1 MSAITEFDVGPLTW
15 VKGEIDHALS
25 QASDNLTQLSENME
39 DVTPIRFCLTH
50 LHQVTGAIQ
59 MVGLEGAA
67 RYSAEIEK
75 FVTGFEKQEVII
87 SPEHIELIKQA
98 ITALV
103 QYLDEL
109 IGGEPDLPLKLF
121 PFYQKLLQAQHIE
134 KHNESDLFF
143 PDLSTRAPKNKT
155 VQTLSETDFP
165 QFIKNQRSRFQRGL
179 LQWLKGDGETGL
191 PEMREA
197 LRAID
202 TTQVLPAHR
211 TFWWAA
217 IAFVDSLINQGLNA
231 DFNVKQLCARIDL
244 QMRKLVEG
252 SPKVAERL
260 LRDVLYFVARSQ
272 AVSDSVKEVKQ
283 VFELDDYLPVAKTQ
297 TDEEEADHIKL
308 QSILR
313 ELRDAVSTAKESW
326 LKYTSG
332 NKDSLTNFQQQS
344 AKLSAKAE
352 ALDSQPM
359 KNLVNQ
365 IGAVAAVLNDV
376 TEANKDTVALEMA
389 TALLLIENT
398 TENYK
403 QQAQEFIQQSEVQ
416 VKRLQASISGNL
428 AEIDIPDVPLL
439 GEMSRKAQEK
449 MLLSQVAN
457 EIQTN
462 LRNIEQVLDSYFRD
476 ATKRNDLV
484 ALDPTIHQ
492 VSGALSILDMSKAV
506 ELLAASQDLIRKFSQ
521 EDYAVEE
528 QEHELVAEALSSL
541 GFYVD
546 AIQYGRT
553 DAERI
558 LIPVLKRLTGKDEET
573 SNESIEEE
581 KSEEIEPELP
591 TISVESGLD
600 EQKQQLKSCFEA
612 LKKTP
617 TDNICKVNVKAVL
630 TSLRQDADLVADHIL
645 NSQAA
650 KALTL
655 LSQSGD
661 EVLPEL
667 EATIAE
673 ITALKVQ
680 ASAPSEEA
688 TRMKDASEDA
698 VDAELLETY
707 LEEAEEVLERVQE
720 NLQICQNNPHDREA
734 LTTIRRGFHTLKGSG
749 RMVGLN
755 TLGEVA
761 WGIEQVMNKWMEEE
775 KSATP
780 ALLQLISQ
788 SHDAFAEWVKQL
800 NDSGTADVQAEDLL
814 AFAEQLRNGEEAV
827 QADEVAELEWV
838 LEEELTS
845 SSIKSE
851 EIALEAEPVD
861 ESALPLVVTE
871 SEEEPVAIEADS
883 ESNQEIIEE
892 EIEAAQVSETA
903 QHLENIPVFGAVESP
918 VLSSFDADN
927 HIAEEAIQEESTP
940 ELIAYSPFKAEAE
953 AEAEAEATPEP
964 ALIVASE
971 ASVEEVPAPEEDVVI
986 GDAVI
991 SPVLFSIFMKEA
1003 EQHLQTLSRE
1013 CAGVTEFPEQPIAHE
1028 FMRAAHTLC
1037 GIARTTGITAVADL
1051 GHALELW
1058 LQEQLENFQPFSDKH
1073 IKIMGDTV
1081 TSLNKM
1087 LSTIS
1092 EHKPPK
1098 PAKQL
1103 IISLQ
1108 AMLKRAVAE
1117 REERHEK
1124 AAEVLRAQEMA
1135 QVDVLASAL
1144 AEEHTKTSIAEMAV
1158 EEKSVLSSPS
1168 QSESVAEKV
1177 QQDTEQ
1183 ADRRRVHDD
1192 LDEQL
1197 LPIFLEEAQELFPE
1211 IGGLLRDLR
1220 TTPTDLNLSNS
1231 LQRALHTLKGSSR
1244 MAGAMRL
1251 GELTHNM
1258 EDKVVV
1264 AIESNSLTPELFD
1277 DLEAEFDRLGDSLE
1291 RLKTGEQDVQ
1301 EAISATKDDQS
1312 FETQETVAAT
1322 GMTFGEFEQAA
1333 QKALLRVRADVVD
1346 RLVSEAGEVSIA
1358 RSRIEGEMQSFKQS
1372 LFDLT
1377 ENVIRLRNQLRE
1389 VEIQAESQM
1398 QSRLTLVS
1406 DEDTTTFDPLEF
1418 DRFTRFQELT
1428 RMMAES
1434 VNDVSTVQQNLLKN
1448 LDETEA
1454 ALLQQARMNRELQ
1467 QELMHIRMVPINSLT
1482 ERMYRVVR
1490 QTAKELGKKA
1500 NLDIRGANVEL
1511 DRSVLEK
1518 MTAPFEHLLRNA
1530 IAHGLEVKAKRL
1542 AAGKAEIGDIQLQA
1556 RQEGNEIILTL
1567 SDDGAGIDLEAIRK
1581 KALQLNLIEDGQ
1593 VLDDAVLMELIFS
1606 SGFSTA
1612 QEVSQVAGRGVGM
1625 DVVRNEVASLGGRIE
1640 VHSEYGKGT
1649 TFTIYLPL
1657 TLAVTQTLL
1666 IKAGTE
1672 LFAIPSSM
1680 VEQVQEL
1687 KAKPL
1692 AEVYGKKEIEWQGN
1706 KYPFFYLPRLL
1717 GDEEHQ
1723 PISKNY
1729 NSILLL
1735 RSGALRT
1742 AIHVDE
1748 LQGNR
1753 EIVVKNIGPQL
1764 ARVSGIA
1771 GATVL
1776 GNGKVVLILNP
1787 VQLAHREAMPIVTAK
1802 IEAPVEVEE
1811 KPSNIP
1817 LIMVVDDSLTVRKIT
1832 SRLLSREGYQVI
1844 TAKDGVEALQE
1855 LQDAQPS
1862 VMLVDIEMPRMD
1874 GFELTRNVRGDPK
1887 TASIPIIMI
1896 TSRTAEKHRNYAK
1909 ELGVDVYL
1917 GKPYQEEELLG
1928 HIESF
1933 IKAGI
1938 KH

>member
-39 DVTPIRFCLTH
+39 DVTPIRYCLTH

-75 FVTGFEKQEVII
+75 FVTGFEKQEVVI

-121 PFYQKLLQAQHIE
+121 PFYQKLLQAQNIE

-143 PDLSTRAPKNKT
+143 PDLSTRAPKNKA
-155 VQTLSETDFP
+155 VRTLSETDFP

-179 LQWLKGDGETGL
+179 LQWLKGEGAAGL

-197 LRAID
+197 LREID
-202 TTQVLPAHR
+202 TTQSLPAHR

-217 IAFVDSLINQGLNA
+217 IAFVDSLINQGLKA
-231 DFNVKQLCARIDL
+231 EFNVKQLCARIDL

-344 AKLSAKAE
+344 AKLIAKAE

-359 KNLVNQ
+359 NNLVNQ
-365 IGAVAAVLNDV
+365 IGAVAAVLSEVNE
-376 TEANKDTVALEMA
+376 TNKDTVALEMA

-403 QQAQEFIQQSEVQ
+403 QQAQEFVQQSEVQ

-428 AEIDIPDVPLL
+428 GEIDIPEVPLL

-476 ATKRNDLV
+476 TTKRNDLV

-492 VSGALSILDMSKAV
+492 ISGALSILDMGKAV

-521 EDYAVEE
+521 EDYVVEE

-558 LIPVLKRLTGKDEET
+558 LIPVLKRLTGKEADT
-573 SNESIEEE
+573 SHEPIEVEI
-581 KSEEIEPELP
+581 SEEVEPDLP

-612 LKKTP
+612 LQKTP
-617 TDNICKVNVKAVL
+617 ADNICKVNVKAVL
-630 TSLRQDADLVADHIL
+630 TSLRQDADLVADHLL
-645 NSQAA
+645 NLQAS

-667 EATIAE
+667 EASIAE

-680 ASAPSEEA
+680 ASAPSAEA
-688 TRMKDASEDA
+688 SRMKDASEDA

-707 LEEAEEVLERVQE
+707 LEEAEEVLGRVQE
-720 NLQICQNNPHDREA
+720 NLQICQGNPHDREA

-814 AFAEQLRNGEEAV
+814 AFAEQLKNGEVAV
-827 QADEVAELEWV
+827 QADEVSEPELV
-838 LEEELTS
+838 PEELTFAP
-845 SSIKSE
+845 IEPE
-851 EIALEAEPVD
+851 EIAFEAEPVD
-861 ESALPLVVTE
+861 ESELPLLATE
-871 SEEEPVAIEADS
+871 AEEETVILEEDS

-892 EIEAAQVSETA
+892 EIEAVQASEIVPN
-903 QHLENIPVFGAVESP
+903 LENIPVFGAVESP
-918 VLSSFDADN
+918 VLSSFDADTP
-927 HIAEEAIQEESTP
+927 IAEEAVQEERTP
-940 ELIAYSPFKAEAE
+940 ELIASPPFE
-953 AEAEAEATPEP
+953 AEAEAEATPKPE
-964 ALIVASE
+964 LIVVSE
-971 ASVEEVPAPEEDVVI
+971 AAVEEMPAPEEDVVI
-986 GDAVI
+986 GEAVI

-1013 CAGVTEFPEQPIAHE
+1013 YAGVTESPEQPIAHE

-1051 GHALELW
+1051 GHAMELW
-1058 LQEQLENFQPFSDKH
+1058 LQEQLDNFQPFSDKH
-1073 IKIMGDTV
+1073 IKVMGDTV
-1081 TSLNKM
+1081 ASLNKM

-1124 AAEVLRAQEMA
+1124 AAEVLRAQEKA
-1135 QVDVLASAL
+1135 QADGIASAL
-1144 AEEHTKTSIAEMAV
+1144 AEEHTKASIAEIPV
-1158 EEKSVLSSPS
+1158 EMKSVSSTPS
-1168 QSESVAEKV
+1168 QSERVAENV
-1177 QQDTEQ
+1177 QQDNEQ

-1291 RLKTGEQDVQ
+1291 RLKTGEQDIQ
-1301 EAISATKDDQS
+1301 EVISATKDSQS
-1312 FETQETVAAT
+1312 LDNQETAAVT

-1482 ERMYRVVR
+1482 ERMYRIVR

-1640 VHSEYGKGT
+1640 VNSEYGKGT

-1666 IKAGTE
+1666 IKAGAE

-1874 GFELTRNVRGDPK
+1874 GFELTRNVRGDSK
-1887 TASIPIIMI
+1887 TANIPIIMI

-1917 GKPYQEEELLG
+1917 GKPYQEEELLE